1 MVKLTNVIVL
11 ASGLCATAFSLERPR
26 INSNAKITT
35 SIRQATSAPI
45 AHSSSTFLKSAE
57 DSAEIVAKAQSVPVP
72 AETKKSFVDLIW
84 NENTKLSI
92 YLAVWYLGNIG
103 YNIYN
108 KKACIALGKNA
119 HGGSNLHWALSAVQL
134 LVGVLFV
141 VPLWLTGLRK
151 APQLS
156 ADNWKELSP
165 VGLWA
170 ALAHAFSV
178 LALGAGAVSFGQIV
192 KAGEP
197 VFAAATNALL
207 LKDIDHPLVYAA
219 LLPIIGGVGLAS
231 LKELS
236 FTWTA
241 LIAASAANQAAAFK
255 NVVSKGVM
263 GKPWAKALG
272 PQNTYAVVTIL
283 ALLCTL
289 PLVAFFDLKDA
300 AAVYQQVLAA
310 GTGKDVLKYSLFS
323 GLTFYV
329 YNEASFLA
337 LDKLSPVTHSV
348 ANTLKRVVIIIASC
362 IVFNS
367 PMTLLGGI
375 GSGIAV
381 LGTLLYSLAKKQYKK
396 TRIYWTLNN
405 LTLNTLI
412 YYIEV

>member
-1 MVKLTNVIVL
+1 M
-11 ASGLCATAFSLERPR
+11 
-26 INSNAKITT
+26 
-35 SIRQATSAPI
+35 
-45 AHSSSTFLKSAE
+45 
-57 DSAEIVAKAQSVPVP
+57 
-72 AETKKSFVDLIW
+72 
-84 NENTKLSI
+84 
-92 YLAVWYLGNIG
+92 
-103 YNIYN
+103 
-108 KKACIALGKNA
+108 ALGKDAAGHANA
-119 HGGSNLHWALSAVQL
+119 HWALSAFQL

-141 VPLWLTGLRK
+141 VPMWVTGLRS
-151 APQLS
+151 APNMS
-156 ADNWKELSP
+156 SDNWKEIAP

-170 ALAHAFSV
+170 SLAHAFSV

-207 LKDIDHPLVYAA
+207 LKDIDHPMVYAA

-263 GKPWAKALG
+263 SKPWAKGLG

-283 ALLCTL
+283 ALLFTL
-289 PLVAFFDLKDA
+289 PFVAVFDLKDA
-300 AAVYQQVLAA
+300 AAVYNQVMAA
-310 GTGKDVLKYSLFS
+310 GTGGDVLKYASLS
-323 GLTFYV
+323 GIAFYL

-337 LDKLSPVTHSV
+337 LSRLSPVTHSV

-362 IVFNS
+362 VVFNT
-367 PMTLLGGI
+367 PMSLLGGI

-381 LGTLLYSLAKKQYKK
+381 LGTLLYSLAKKKYSGGGH
-396 TRIYWTLNN
+396 
-405 LTLNTLI
+405 
-412 YYIEV
+412 

>member
-1 MVKLTNVIVL
+1 MVKLTYVLLL
-11 ASGLCATAFSLERPR
+11 ASGLAATAFSLERAR
-26 INSNAKITT
+26 LNNGQSGAKFNALR
-35 SIRQATSAPI
+35 SPSAASP
-45 AHSSSTFLKSAE
+45 SSTAVPMKHSFSTILKSAE
-57 DSAEIVAKAQSVPVP
+57 DATPSNPEVVAAAP
-72 AETKKSFVDLIW
+72 AVEEKKGFLSSIW
-84 NENTKLSI
+84 NENTKLTA
-92 YLAVWYLGNIG
+92 YLAVWYLGNIY

-119 HGGSNLHWALSAVQL
+119 SGASNAHWALSALQL

-141 VPLWLTGLRK
+141 VPQWMTGIRK
-151 APQLS
+151 APQMTTE
-156 ADNWKELSP
+156 NWKEIAP

-170 ALAHAFSV
+170 SLAHAFSV

-263 GKPWAKALG
+263 SKPWAKNLG

-283 ALLCTL
+283 ALLFTL
-289 PLVAFFDLKDA
+289 PFVAFFDLKDA
-300 AAVYQQVLAA
+300 SAVYAQVMEM

-323 GLTFYV
+323 GLAFYL

-337 LDKLSPVTHSV
+337 LSKLSPVTHSV
-348 ANTLKRVVIIIASC
+348 ANTLKRVVIIVASC
-362 IVFNS
+362 IVFNT

-381 LGTLLYSLAKKQYKK
+381 LGTLLYSLAKKSYAKK
-396 TRIYWTLNN
+396 
-405 LTLNTLI
+405 
-412 YYIEV
+412 

>member
-1 MVKLTNVIVL
+1 MVKLTHFLVL
-11 ASGLCATAFSLERPR
+11 ASGLAVTAFSLERTSFSR
-26 INSNAKITT
+26 INGNSKL
-35 SIRQATSAPI
+35 ATG
-45 AHSSSTFLKSAE
+45 HSTLRRELLTQPSSTRLYAE
-57 DSAEIVAKAQSVPVP
+57 DAEPGSASPASSAAEVVA
-72 AETKKSFVDLIW
+72 AEPEKKGGLMSMIW
-84 NENTKLSI
+84 NEGTKLTI
-92 YLAVWYLGNIG
+92 YLAVWYLGNIY

-119 HGGSNLHWALSAVQL
+119 SGGSNLHWLLSAVQL

-141 VPLWLTGLRK
+141 IPQWLTGIRK
-151 APQLS
+151 APEMTVE
-156 ADNWKELSP
+156 NWKEISP

-207 LKDIDHPLVYAA
+207 LKDIDHPMVYAA

-241 LIAASAANQAAAFK
+241 LIAASLANQAAAFK

-263 GKPWAKALG
+263 GKPWAKNLG

-283 ALLCTL
+283 ALLFTL
-289 PLVAFFDLKDA
+289 PFVAVFDVKDIA
-300 AAVYQQVLAA
+300 SVYKQIMDM
-310 GTGKDVLKYSLFS
+310 GTGKDVVKYSVFS
-323 GLTFYV
+323 GLAFYL

-337 LDKLSPVTHSV
+337 LERLSPVTHSV
-348 ANTLKRVVIIIASC
+348 ANTLKRVVIIVASC
-362 IVFNS
+362 IVFRT
-367 PMTLLGGI
+367 PMSLLGGI

-396 TRIYWTLNN
+396 H
-405 LTLNTLI
+405 
-412 YYIEV
+412 

>member
-1 MVKLTNVIVL
+1 M
-11 ASGLCATAFSLERPR
+11 CAAAEEPAAVVAAPPAPAAK
-26 INSNAKITT
+26 NSMI
-35 SIRQATSAPI
+35 
-45 AHSSSTFLKSAE
+45 
-57 DSAEIVAKAQSVPVP
+57 DV
-72 AETKKSFVDLIW
+72 IW
-84 NENTKLSI
+84 NDSTKLVT
-92 YLAVWYLGNIG
+92 YLGVWYLGNIY

-119 HGGSNLHWALSAVQL
+119 AGASNAHWALSAAQL

-141 VPLWLTGLRK
+141 VPCWITGLRK
-151 APQLS
+151 APEMS
-156 ADNWKELSP
+156 TENWKEIAP

-207 LKDIDHPLVYAA
+207 LKDIDHPMVYAA

-236 FTWTA
+236 FSWTA
-241 LIAASAANQAAAFK
+241 LIAASLANQAAALK

-263 GKPWAKALG
+263 GKPWAKNLG

-283 ALLCTL
+283 ALLFTL
-289 PLVAFFDLKDA
+289 PFVAIFDFKTFA
-300 AAVYQQVLAA
+300 SVYAQVMEM
-310 GTGKDVLKYSLFS
+310 GTGREVVKYSVLS
-323 GLTFYV
+323 GITFYL

-337 LDKLSPVTHSV
+337 LSRLSPVTHSV
-348 ANTLKRVVIIIASC
+348 ANTLKRVVIIVASC
-362 IVFNS
+362 IVFKT
-367 PMTLLGGI
+367 PMSLLGGI

-381 LGTLLYSLAKKQYKK
+381 LGTLLYSLAKKHYSGAAH
-396 TRIYWTLNN
+396 
-405 LTLNTLI
+405 
-412 YYIEV
+412 